1 VTAHSDAPRALTVLL
16 DRDLLALN
24 RVVGALRRYNLAI
37 EGITLGPAESPGR
50 DWLTITLKRDSATL
64 DTTVQKLRRVSGV
77 RAAALLPI
85 DRGATEAAAIETQ
98 AAPSAITPQS
108 ETTMST
114 SELRVY
120 YDADAELDR
129 LRGRTVAVIG
139 YGSQGHAH
147 ALNLKESGVTVIV
160 GLRPGGPSWA
170 KAKADGLDVRSVSD
184 AARAA
189 DVIMMLVPDQHARAV
204 YDREVAAHVT
214 PGKTLMFAHGFN
226 VHYKEITPPSGVDV
240 SMVAPKSPGHLVR
253 SEFQAGRGV
262 PALVAVATDAS
273 GAALPNALAYAAGIG
288 CTRAGV
294 LPTSFREET
303 ESDLFG
309 EQVVLCGGVTALIKG
324 GFETLVE
331 AGYAPELAYFECL
344 HELKLIVDLMYRGGM
359 KFMRYSISD
368 TAEYGDYTRGP
379 RIVTP
384 AVRDTM
390 RQILADIQNGAF
402 AREWIDENKTGGA
415 NFQRLRQVDRDHLIE
430 QVGARLRAMMP
441 WSEEGKAAAATTLA
455 RPGRAPAPVRGDER
469 VAAR

>member
-1 VTAHSDAPRALTVLL
+1 
-16 DRDLLALN
+16 
-24 RVVGALRRYNLAI
+24 
-37 EGITLGPAESPGR
+37 
-50 DWLTITLKRDSATL
+50 
-64 DTTVQKLRRVSGV
+64 
-77 RAAALLPI
+77 
-85 DRGATEAAAIETQ
+85 
-98 AAPSAITPQS
+98 
-108 ETTMST
+108 
-114 SELRVY
+114 
-120 YDADAELDR
+120 
-129 LRGRTVAVIG
+129 
-139 YGSQGHAH
+139 
-147 ALNLKESGVTVIV
+147 
-160 GLRPGGPSWA
+160 
-170 KAKADGLDVRSVSD
+170 
-184 AARAA
+184 
-189 DVIMMLVPDQHARAV
+189 MMLVPDQHARAV
-204 YDREVAAHVT
+204 YDRDVAPHVT

-262 PALVAVATDAS
+262 PALVAVANDAS

-294 LPTSFREET
+294 LPTTFREET

-384 AVRDTM
+384 AVRETM
-390 RQILADIQNGAF
+390 RQILADIQSGAF
-402 AREWIDENKTGGA
+402 AREWIDENKTGAA
-415 NFQRLRQVDRDHLIE
+415 NFQRLRQVDHEHLIE

-441 WSEEGKAAAATTLA
+441 WSEEGKAAAAAQLA
-455 RPGRAPAPVRGDER
+455 RPARAPTPLRGDER